1 MAFPLSPDEYVK
13 SKPPLQNHPA
23 DDMDDDRDV
32 ITPLKYVPLCD
43 VYSATSPYVGG
54 ASGSKKVKAAR
65 KILPILED
73 TDNVDDRCKHSA
85 TKLPITHFYTRRC
98 KRKRYEPS
106 FYDSLVSRSV
116 KLGNCDGE
124 GENEVE
130 EEEVGI
136 KFTEKQKRKVSNS
149 KLVSRSVN
157 LTNCISD
164 RDNEGDEGKEEEMGL
179 KYKEKPK
186 RKLGNSKLVSRS
198 LKLGN
203 FDNGNREDEGK
214 DEEMV
219 IKNKEKPRRKVGNS
233 AKLANL
239 SNGNREDEGEDKE
252 MVIKSKGKVGNSK
265 LVSDLSKF
273 VNLSNGN
280 REDEGE
286 DKEMVIKRKDKKHT
300 GNVGDL
306 KLVSN
311 SEKLANGSR
320 DDESEDEQMVIKNK
334 EKWKQKMGN
343 SKLVSHPANLANR
356 EVKGEDKEM
365 AIKSKDKQKRNV
377 GDLKLV
383 SHSANLVN
391 LSSGNRE
398 DKGETE
404 GEEEESVIKN
414 KEKRK
419 VENTE
424 VVNLCVKSERDGEGE
439 DEHIKK
445 KEKKRRKVV
454 NSELASLGLDANVI
468 SQLNES
474 CSRETRNSAGKN
486 KIDINHSGNDCKD
499 FKSTGNIKKRK
510 ENCILE
516 NHLNDK
522 SSWSIRTKKWVWLS
536 FDGVDPK
543 RFIGLQCKA
552 YWPLDADWYTGRI
565 IGYNSETGRH
575 HVRYV
580 DGDEEHLLLSNERI
594 KFSVSLEEM
603 NRLKLR
609 PSDTSPEADGIDVDE
624 MVVLAASLED
634 CEALEPGDIIWAK
647 LTGHAMWP
655 AIVLDESLAGGR
667 KGLNKVSGENSVLV
681 QFFGTHDFARV
692 KLKQVISFLRGLLS
706 SFHLK
711 CKKPKFVQGLEEAKM
726 YLSEQKLS
734 KRMLRLQN
742 RINADNNTE
751 SEEDEGSSDSEDE
764 GLRRKLE
771 DLRSCPFELG
781 DLQVVSLGKI
791 VEDSE
796 LFRDEKFI
804 WPEGYT
810 AVRKFPSITDPGV
823 RVSYK
828 MEILRDPDFRTR
840 PLFRVTSDSG
850 EQFKGSTPSACWNKV
865 YKRMRKT
872 QVDNFDESITG
883 GESER
888 TFGSGSHMFGFSH
901 PEILILIKELSNSR
915 LLAKSLKMASSKNQD
930 LPAGY
935 RPVRVKWKDLDK
947 CNVCHMD
954 EEYENNLF
962 LQCDKCRMMV
972 HARCY
977 GEREPLD
984 GVLWLCNLCRPGAPV
999 VPPPCCLCP
1008 VIGGAMKPT
1017 TDGHWAHLAC
1027 AIWIPETCLSDIKRM
1042 EPIDGLSRISKDR
1055 WKLLCSICGVPYG
1068 ACIQCSNHTCRV
1080 AYHPLCA
1087 RAAGFCVELEDED
1100 RLHLIPMDDDE
1111 EDQCIRLLSFCKKHR
1126 AVSNERPAVDECV
1139 GQKACE
1145 YSDYTPPPNP
1155 SGCARSEPYSY
1166 FGRRGRKEPEVLTAA
1181 SLKRLYVENRPYL
1194 VGGHSQH
1201 DQSSDTLSSSF
1212 AGSRYTVDLQ
1222 KLRCSQLDV
1231 SRSILS
1237 MVEKY
1242 NYMKETFRKRLA
1254 FGKSGIHGFGI
1265 FTKLPHK
1272 AGDMV
1277 IEYTGELVRPPIAD
1291 RREHLIY
1298 NSLVG
1303 AGTYMFRID
1312 DERVIDATRAGSIA
1326 HLINHSCEPN
1336 CYSRVISVNNNQ
1348 HIIIFAKRDIKQWEE
1363 LTYDYRFFSIDE
1375 QLACY
1380 CGFPR
1385 CRGVVNDTEAEERMA
1400 KLYAPR
1406 NELIDWGGE

>member
-1 MAFPLSPDEYVK
+1 MAFPLTDSTLSPNEDTKAKQLLEEEERNQQVDEE
-13 SKPPLQNHPA
+13 
-23 DDMDDDRDV
+23 DDDRERV
-32 ITPLKYVPLCD
+32 TPLRYVPLCD
-43 VYSATSPYVGG
+43 VYSATSPYVG

-65 KILPILED
+65 KILPHLE
-73 TDNVDDRCKHSA
+73 TDDHPKYSQTQHISSMSGRE
-85 TKLPITHFYTRRC
+85 LPIIHFYTRRR
-98 KRKRYEPS
+98 KRKRHEPS
-106 FYDSLVSRSV
+106 FYDSLISRSV
-116 KLGNCDGE
+116 KLANCNGDSENGVDDGE
-124 GENEVE
+124 GNEVG
-130 EEEVGI
+130 V
-136 KFTEKQKRKVSNS
+136 KFKENQRRKERYS
-149 KLVSRSVN
+149 KLFAPQ
-157 LTNCISD
+157 
-164 RDNEGDEGKEEEMGL
+164 M
-179 KYKEKPK
+179 
-186 RKLGNSKLVSRS
+186 
-198 LKLGN
+198 KLGN
-203 FDNGNREDEGK
+203 FSNGIIEDEGK
-214 DEEMV
+214 DDEMV
-219 IKNKEKPRRKVGNS
+219 IKNKQKRKVGNS
-233 AKLANL
+233 NQVPHPKKLANIF
-239 SNGNREDEGEDKE
+239 NGNREEESEDKE
-252 MVIKSKGKVGNSK
+252 
-265 LVSDLSKF
+265 
-273 VNLSNGN
+273 NL
-280 REDEGE
+280 
-286 DKEMVIKRKDKKHT
+286 I
-300 GNVGDL
+300 
-306 KLVSN
+306 
-311 SEKLANGSR
+311 GSR
-320 DDESEDEQMVIKNK
+320 
-334 EKWKQKMGN
+334 
-343 SKLVSHPANLANR
+343 
-356 EVKGEDKEM
+356 
-365 AIKSKDKQKRNV
+365 DKQKRNV

-383 SHSANLVN
+383 SHSVKLANFPK
-391 LSSGNRE
+391 GNRVE
-398 DKGETE
+398 EGETE
-404 GEEEESVIKN
+404 DGEEEVVIKN
-414 KEKRK
+414 KEK
-419 VENTE
+419 VENLE
-424 VVNLCVKSERDGEGE
+424 VVKLCVESERDDQGE
-439 DEHIKK
+439 DDGVVVVKHIK
-445 KEKKRRKVV
+445 KEKKRSKVV
-454 NSELASLGLDANVI
+454 NSELENLRVEANVI
-468 SQLNES
+468 SLFDES
-474 CSRETRNSAGKN
+474 CSRGTRNSAGKN
-486 KIDINHSGNDCKD
+486 KIDTNHGNNSKE
-499 FKSTGNIKKRK
+499 FNSMGNMKERK
-510 ENCILE
+510 ENCILG
-516 NHLNDK
+516 NSLNNK
-522 SSWSIRTKKWVWLS
+522 SLRSIQTKKWVWLS
-536 FDGVDPK
+536 FEGVDPK
-543 RFIGLQCKA
+543 KFIGLQCKA
-552 YWPLDADWYTGRI
+552 YWPLDAVWYTGRI
-565 IGYNSETGRH
+565 IGYNSETERH
-575 HVRYV
+575 HVKYV
-580 DGDEEHLLLSNERI
+580 DGDEEDLLLSNERI
-594 KFSVSLEEM
+594 KFSVTLEEM

-609 PSDTSPEADGIDVDE
+609 PRDTSPETDVIGVDE
-624 MVVLAASLED
+624 MIVLAASLVD

-655 AIVLDESLAGGR
+655 AIVLDESRAGGC
-667 KGLNKVSGENSVLV
+667 KGLNKGSGEKSVLV

-711 CKKPKFVQGLEEAKM
+711 CKKPKFIQSLEEAKM

-734 KRMLRLQN
+734 KGMLWLQN
-742 RINADNNTE
+742 SINADNNTE
-751 SEEDEGSSDSEDE
+751 IEENEGSSDSEDE

-771 DLRSCPFELG
+771 EVRSCPFELG
-781 DLQVVSLGKI
+781 DLKIVSLGKI

-796 LFRDEKFI
+796 LFRDEEFI

-810 AVRKFPSITDPGV
+810 AVRKLPSVTDPGV

-828 MEILRDPDFRTR
+828 MEVLRDPDFRTR
-840 PLFRVTSDSG
+840 PLFRVTSDSQ
-850 EQFKGSTPSACWNKV
+850 EQFKGSSPSACWNKV

-872 QVDNFDESITG
+872 QVDNFDESISSR
-883 GESER
+883 ESER

-901 PEILILIKELSNSR
+901 PEISKLIKELSKSR
-915 LLAKSLKMASSKNQD
+915 LLAKSLKLANSKNQD

-935 RPVRVKWKDLDK
+935 RSVRVKWKDLDK

-977 GEREPLD
+977 GEREPMD

-1017 TDGHWAHLAC
+1017 TDGRWAHLAC
-1027 AIWIPETCLSDIKRM
+1027 AIWIPETCLSDIKKM

-1055 WKLLCSICGVPYG
+1055 WKLLCSICSVPYG
-1068 ACIQCSNHTCRV
+1068 ACIQCSNPVCRV

-1126 AVSNERPAVDECV
+1126 AVSNERLAVDECV

-1145 YSDYTPPPNP
+1145 YSDYVPPPNP
-1155 SGCARSEPYSY
+1155 SGCARSEPYNY

-1201 DQSSDTLSSSF
+1201 DQSSDTLSSSC
-1212 AGSRYTVDLQ
+1212 AGSGHTLDLQ
-1222 KLRCSQLDV
+1222 KLRCSQLT
-1231 SRSILS
+1231 SRSIVS

-1242 NYMKETFRKRLA
+1242 NYMKETLGQRLA

-1265 FTKLPHK
+1265 FAKLPQK

-1312 DERVIDATRAGSIA
+1312 DQRVIDATRAGSIA

-1336 CYSRVISVNNNQ
+1336 CYSRVISVNSID
-1348 HIIIFAKRDIKQWEE
+1348 HIIIFSKRDIKQWEE
-1363 LTYDYRFFSIDE
+1363 LTYDYRFLSIDE

-1406 NELIDWGGE
+1406 SELIDWEGE

>member
-1 MAFPLSPDEYVK
+1 MAFPIDGDA
-13 SKPPLQNHPA
+13 KPNQNQQQV
-23 DDMDDDRDV
+23 DDVDDDRDDRV
-32 ITPLKYVPLCD
+32 TPLKYVPLCD

-54 ASGSKKVKAAR
+54 ATGSKKVKAAR
-65 KILPILED
+65 KILPHFD
-73 TDNVDDRCKHSA
+73 TDDDRTKHYSHTQHSYSMSA
-85 TKLPITHFYTRRC
+85 TKPPVTHFYTRRR
-98 KRKRYEPS
+98 KRKRQDEPS
-106 FYDSLVSRSV
+106 FYDSLVNESGSV
-116 KLGNCDGE
+116 KLGSCNGDVGE
-124 GENEVE
+124 DEGE
-130 EEEVGI
+130 EEEAGR
-136 KFTEKQKRKVSNS
+136 KYKEKQKRKVS
-149 KLVSRSVN
+149 
-157 LTNCISD
+157 
-164 RDNEGDEGKEEEMGL
+164 G
-179 KYKEKPK
+179 
-186 RKLGNSKLVSRS
+186 KLG
-198 LKLGN
+198 
-203 FDNGNREDEGK
+203 
-214 DEEMV
+214 
-219 IKNKEKPRRKVGNS
+219 
-233 AKLANL
+233 NL
-239 SNGNREDEGEDKE
+239 SNGDREDEGEDKE
-252 MVIKSKGKVGNSK
+252 MVVKNKEKQKKKVGNSK
-265 LVSDLSKF
+265 LVFRPVKIGNFVNGDREDEGKDMEKVVKSKGKQKRKVF
-273 VNLSNGN
+273 NSKLASRSAKLANLSNGDREDKGEDEEMVIMSKEKQKLANFSTDN
-280 REDEGE
+280 RED
-286 DKEMVIKRKDKKHT
+286 
-300 GNVGDL
+300 
-306 KLVSN
+306 
-311 SEKLANGSR
+311 
-320 DDESEDEQMVIKNK
+320 Q
-334 EKWKQKMGN
+334 
-343 SKLVSHPANLANR
+343 
-356 EVKGEDKEM
+356 
-365 AIKSKDKQKRNV
+365 
-377 GDLKLV
+377 
-383 SHSANLVN
+383 
-391 LSSGNRE
+391 
-398 DKGETE
+398 GETE
-404 GEEEESVIKN
+404 GEEDIVVIKN
-414 KEKRK
+414 TEKRK
-419 VENTE
+419 VGTLE
-424 VVNLCVKSERDGEGE
+424 VVNMCVKNERDNEGE
-439 DEHIKK
+439 DDEVVVVKHNKKK
-445 KEKKRRKVV
+445 KEKKRRKVGS
-454 NSELASLGLDANVI
+454 SELANLGVDDSVM
-468 SQLNES
+468 LNES
-474 CSRETRNSAGKN
+474 CLRETRNSACKN
-486 KIDINHSGNDCKD
+486 KIDTNHSNNDCKD
-499 FKSTGNIKKRK
+499 SNFRGNNIKKRK
-510 ENCILE
+510 ENSVLE
-516 NHLNDK
+516 NHLSSK
-522 SSWSIRTKKWVWLS
+522 SSGSIRTKKWVWLS
-536 FDGVDPK
+536 FEGVDPK
-543 RFIGLQCKA
+543 KFIGLQCKV
-552 YWPLDADWYTGRI
+552 YWPLDADWYSGRV
-565 IGYNSETGRH
+565 IGYNSETERH
-575 HVRYV
+575 HVKYV
-580 DGDEEHLLLSNERI
+580 DGDEEHLLLSNERV

-603 NRLKLR
+603 SRLKLR
-609 PSDTSPEADGIDVDE
+609 SSDTSPETDGIDVDE
-624 MVVLAASLED
+624 MVVLAATLDD

-667 KGLNKVSGENSVLV
+667 KGLNKVSGEKSVLV

-726 YLSEQKLS
+726 YLTEQKLS
-734 KRMLRLQN
+734 KRMLRIQN
-742 RINADNNTE
+742 RIAADNNTE
-751 SEEDEGSSDSEDE
+751 SEEGEGSSDSEDE
-764 GLRRKLE
+764 GLRRKIE
-771 DLRSCPFELG
+771 DIRSCPFELG

-791 VEDSE
+791 VEDTE

-810 AVRKFPSITDPGV
+810 AVRKFPSVTDPGV

-828 MEILRDPDFRTR
+828 MEVLRDPDFRTR

-850 EQFKGSTPSACWNKV
+850 EQFKGSTPSASWNKV

-872 QVDNFDESITG
+872 QVDNFDESISG

-901 PEILILIKELSNSR
+901 PEILKLIKELSNSR
-915 LLAKSLKMASSKNQD
+915 LLAKSLKLASSKNQD

-977 GEREPLD
+977 GEREPMD

-1017 TDGHWAHLAC
+1017 TDGRWAHLAC

-1100 RLHLIPMDDDE
+1100 RLHLIPMDEDE

-1126 AVSNERPAVDECV
+1126 AVSNERPAVDEWV
-1139 GQKACE
+1139 AQKACE
-1145 YSDYTPPPNP
+1145 HSDYTPPPNP
-1155 SGCARSEPYSY
+1155 SGCARSEPYNY

-1201 DQSSDTLSSSF
+1201 EQLSDTLSSSF
-1212 AGSRYTVDLQ
+1212 AGSKYTVDLQ
-1222 KLRCSQLDV
+1222 KLKCSLLDV

-1336 CYSRVISVNNNQ
+1336 CYSRVISVNNDQ

>member
-1 MAFPLSPDEYVK
+1 MTLPFTDSSISPNEDSK
-13 SKPPLQNHPA
+13 SKRIDEEEQRNQQV
-23 DDMDDDRDV
+23 DVEDDDRDG
-32 ITPLKYVPLCD
+32 ITPLRYVPLCD
-43 VYSATSPYVGG
+43 VYSATSPHVG

-65 KILPILED
+65 KIVSHLE
-73 TDNVDDRCKHSA
+73 NDDHRKPSEMQQNCSMFDR
-85 TKLPITHFYTRRC
+85 KLPITQFYTRRP
-98 KRKRYEPS
+98 KRKLEEPS
-106 FYDSLVSRSV
+106 FYELLVCRSV
-116 KLGNCDGE
+116 KLGSCNGDR
-124 GENEVE
+124 ENGA
-130 EEEVGI
+130 EEVGVRF
-136 KFTEKQKRKVSNS
+136 KDRETRKVSRPV
-149 KLVSRSVN
+149 KLANFS
-157 LTNCISD
+157 IIED
-164 RDNEGDEGKEEEMGL
+164 R
-179 KYKEKPK
+179 
-186 RKLGNSKLVSRS
+186 
-198 LKLGN
+198 
-203 FDNGNREDEGK
+203 K
-214 DEEMV
+214 DGEIV
-219 IKNKEKPRRKVGNS
+219 VKNKEKQKQKQKQKQKRTVANLKLVSSEKKIVNLFNGNKDDEMIIKNKGNQKRKVGNS
-233 AKLANL
+233 HSEKLANL
-239 SNGNREDEGEDKE
+239 SNGNVEDETGDEEKL
-252 MVIKSKGKVGNSK
+252 IKS
-265 LVSDLSKF
+265 
-273 VNLSNGN
+273 
-280 REDEGE
+280 ED
-286 DKEMVIKRKDKKHT
+286 KDKK
-300 GNVGDL
+300 
-306 KLVSN
+306 
-311 SEKLANGSR
+311 
-320 DDESEDEQMVIKNK
+320 
-334 EKWKQKMGN
+334 
-343 SKLVSHPANLANR
+343 
-356 EVKGEDKEM
+356 
-365 AIKSKDKQKRNV
+365 KRNV
-377 GDLKLV
+377 GDLRLV
-383 SHSANLVN
+383 SHAVKL
-391 LSSGNRE
+391 

-404 GEEEESVIKN
+404 GVEEEVVVKT
-414 KEKRK
+414 KEKENRK
-419 VENTE
+419 VENLE
-424 VVNLCVKSERDGEGE
+424 VVDLCVKSERDDEGE
-439 DEHIKK
+439 DDGVVVVKHVKK
-445 KEKKRRKVV
+445 KENKRRKVV
-454 NSELASLGLDANVI
+454 NSELAGLGVDGNEISL
-468 SQLNES
+468 LNES
-474 CSRETRNSAGKN
+474 RSRETRNSAGKN
-486 KIDINHSGNDCKD
+486 KIDSNHIDCKG
-499 FKSTGNIKKRK
+499 FNSIGNIKKRK
-510 ENCILE
+510 ENCISE
-516 NHLNDK
+516 NSSNNK
-522 SSWSIRTKKWVWLS
+522 SSGSRTKKWVWLS
-536 FDGVDPK
+536 FEGVDPMK
-543 RFIGLQCKA
+543 FIGLHCKA

-565 IGYNSETGRH
+565 VGYNSETGRH
-575 HVRYV
+575 HVKYV

-594 KFSVSLEEM
+594 KFSVSFEEM

-609 PSDTSPEADGIDVDE
+609 PSDTSPETDGIDVDE
-624 MVVLAASLED
+624 LIVLAASLED
-634 CEALEPGDIIWAK
+634 CEALDPGDITWAK

-655 AIVLDESLAGGR
+655 AIVLDESLAGGY
-667 KGLNKVSGENSVLV
+667 KGLNKVCGEKSVLV

-711 CKKPKFVQGLEEAKM
+711 CKKPKFVLGLEEAKT
-726 YLSEQKLS
+726 YLTEQKLS

-742 RINADNNTE
+742 RFNAENNTE
-751 SEEDEGSSDSEDE
+751 IEEDEGSSGSEDVE
-764 GLRRKLE
+764 LRRKLE
-771 DLRSCPFELG
+771 DVRSCPFEFG
-781 DLQVVSLGKI
+781 DLQIVSLGKI

-810 AVRKFPSITDPGV
+810 AVRKFLSVTDPSV

-828 MEILRDPDFRTR
+828 MEVLRDPDFRTR
-840 PLFRVTSDSG
+840 PLFKVTSDSG

-865 YKRMRKT
+865 YKRMRKA
-872 QVDNFDESITG
+872 QIDSFDESITG
-883 GESER
+883 RESER

-901 PEILILIKELSNSR
+901 PEILKIINGLSNST
-915 LLAKSLKMASSKNQD
+915 LLSKSLKLASSINQD

-977 GEREPLD
+977 GEGEPMD

-1008 VIGGAMKPT
+1008 VTGGAMKPT
-1017 TDGHWAHLAC
+1017 TDGRWAHLAC
-1027 AIWIPETCLSDIKRM
+1027 AIWIPETCLSDIKTM

-1055 WKLLCSICGVPYG
+1055 WKLLCSICAVPYG

-1100 RLHLIPMDDDE
+1100 RLHLIPMDEDE
-1111 EDQCIRLLSFCKKHR
+1111 EGQCIRLLSFCKKHR

-1139 GQKACE
+1139 GQKSCE

-1155 SGCARSEPYSY
+1155 SGCARSEPYNY

-1212 AGSRYTVDLQ
+1212 AASRYTVDLQ
-1222 KLRCSQLDV
+1222 KLRCSQLDM

-1237 MVEKY
+1237 MIEKY

-1265 FTKLPHK
+1265 FAKLPHK

-1336 CYSRVISVNNNQ
+1336 CYSRVISVNSNQ
-1348 HIIIFAKRDIKQWEE
+1348 HIIIFAKRDIRQWEE

-1400 KLYAPR
+1400 KLHVP
-1406 NELIDWGGE
+1406 NSELIDWEGE